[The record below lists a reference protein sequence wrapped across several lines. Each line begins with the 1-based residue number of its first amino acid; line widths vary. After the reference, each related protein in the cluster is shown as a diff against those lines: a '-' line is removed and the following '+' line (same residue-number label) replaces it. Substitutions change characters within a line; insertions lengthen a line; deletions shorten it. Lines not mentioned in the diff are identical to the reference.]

1 MTGLDIQIRIFI
13 DLTGIGP
20 SLSQTRGALELSCVT
35 NFLDK
40 KVTTSPIVIVYIA
53 VSLII
58 GLAWCGEL
66 LS

>member
-1 MTGLDIQIRIFI
+1 M
-13 DLTGIGP
+13 GP
-20 SLSQTRGALELSCVT
+20 SLSQTRGALELSRVT
-35 NFLDK
+35 NFLDR